1 MKRKLTKQD
10 LKKTLSELGFKEGDE
25 LILPS
30 SSKPN
35 ANEQSETNEGEGDDD
50 TGGSNPGGKPKPDK
64 P

>member
-10 LKKTLSELGFKEGDE
+10 LKKTLSELGFKEGDIIE
-25 LILPS
+25 LPS
-30 SSKPN
+30 RENQSNESDE
-35 ANEQSETNEGEGDDD
+35 ANEGDGED